1 MSETIKETK
10 KVATIATDYKAL
22 YTTECEKNKALETK
36 CAEYEKL
43 IKSYAATT
51 EQNNNALQRATL
63 QYKARTEFMLDCV
76 KHAYLSMQFS
86 VAAGENK
93 GGKQ

>member
-1 MSETIKETK
+1 MSENVKETK
-10 KVATIATDYKAL
+10 KVAPVATDYKTL
-22 YTTECEKNKALETK
+22 YAEECEKTKALETK

-43 IKSYAATT
+43 IKSYAATA
-51 EQNNNALQRATL
+51 EQNSNTLQRATL
-63 QYKARTEFMLDCV
+63 EYKARTEFMLDCV

-86 VAAGENK
+86 VAAAENK